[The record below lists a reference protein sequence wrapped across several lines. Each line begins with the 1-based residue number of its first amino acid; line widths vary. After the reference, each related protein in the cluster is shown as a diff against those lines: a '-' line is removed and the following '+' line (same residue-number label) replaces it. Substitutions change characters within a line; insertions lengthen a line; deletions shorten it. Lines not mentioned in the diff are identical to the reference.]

1 MFFYAVSFLIVLAD
15 QVLKALTHQHM
26 VLNQSIPLI
35 DNVIK
40 LTYVRNTG
48 VAFSLF
54 VGFSPYLA
62 VVGAIVVAG
71 VIYFHYQ
78 LPARNQVV
86 QMGLSFILGGSLG
99 NLVDRVLRGYVID
112 YFDITIWPVF
122 NLADM
127 MINIGVIML
136 AYKLF
141 EEEEKNVSNSA

>member
-1 MFFYAVSFLIVLAD
+1 MFFYAVSIVIVLAD
-15 QVLKALTHQHM
+15 QALKALTHQYM
-26 VLNQSIPLI
+26 ALNQSIPLV
-35 DNVIK
+35 DSVIK

-54 VGFSPYLA
+54 IGFSPYLA
-62 VVGAIVVAG
+62 VVGAIVVAA
-71 VIYFHYQ
+71 VVYFHYQ
-78 LPARNQVV
+78 LPAKNKMV
-86 QMGLSFILGGSLG
+86 QLGLSFILGGSMG
-99 NLVDRVLRGYVID
+99 NLVDRIMRGYVID

-141 EEEEKNVSNSA
+141 EEEEKSVSNSA